1 VEIITVTIT
10 TISSREFNQDVSRAK
25 RASASGPVFITD
37 RGHTAHVLLTI
48 KEYQAIT
55 DQKDSII
62 ELLAMPEAA
71 EIEFEPARVSK
82 ELYRPADF
90 S

>member
-1 VEIITVTIT
+1 MSIT
-10 TISSREFNQDVSRAK
+10 TISSRELNQDVSKAK
-25 RASASGPVFITD
+25 RAALSGPVFITD

-48 KEYQAIT
+48 DEYQKIT
-55 DQKDSII
+55 DKKESIV

-71 EIEFEPARVSK
+71 AIEIEMPRLDK
-82 ELYRPADF
+82 ELYKPADF